1 MNIITKQ
8 KSADRLTDGI
18 ERLLILSNE
27 DFKSVIEKLLPKKGE
42 ILENIRFFYTTD
54 PCECPSN
61 AIQLGL
67 ENELENTK
75 FIGRAYYGGKKF
87 SIHDIFY
94 ELARNL
100 PNLKEKFLK
109 YQRITLLLKTRGLE
123 SFKKMHV
130 DQDITKELLDKVFE
144 ILSDEYTLQKFIDF
158 ENNKKEF
165 EINDKPTIPKDYLK
179 CMGKFFGA
187 KDKNG
192 KLSSD
197 NIISTDFYIPNL
209 EIYKHNY
216 LKVLEYYNLDRYTN
230 PMYEF
235 KKFNTLDHIA
245 DRIIRKGEEPEWTI
259 NPALRSAIYE
269 KFPYKASPEE
279 QAMYIYC
286 KLCHELRYD
295 EGYFYRDKLAID
307 KYDSSFDKYRL
318 ENIVPNSSVTCWEF
332 SRLFSK
338 MVNELE
344 GDIEAVIISTG
355 INEGHYLAGFY
366 TNKVSAMVEAIN
378 VDEYGTN
385 DLMKAKNGI
394 RLSGI
399 KIISD
404 RDGLINKALD
414 KIYSQVLK
422 KSQLSISEYM
432 EQLKVTPKEEIPND
446 IEKKI
451 QSFIDVMQENNILGN
466 EAVQTLNTYY
476 KAGFFG
482 EELKKVFIGRKDESE
497 KEEEFKR
504 SVLIMP
510 SKGKTTPNT
519 LLYEIDTENL
529 EVTTYTVQMI
539 IDKLNSGEVVYEDEN
554 HVLSNIEEGR

>member
-8 KSADRLTDGI
+8 KNVSRLADGI
-18 ERLLILSNE
+18 KGLLILSND
-27 DFKSVIEKLLPKKGE
+27 DFNSVIEELSPKKGDT
-42 ILENIRFFYTTD
+42 LKNIRFFYTTD

-61 AIQLGL
+61 TIQLGL
-67 ENELENTK
+67 EKETENTK
-75 FIGRAYYGGKKF
+75 FIGRSYYGGKKF

-94 ELARNL
+94 ELTKLL
-100 PNLKEKFLK
+100 PNLKEGTSK
-109 YQRITLLLKTRGLE
+109 YQRITRLLDTRGLE
-123 SFKKMHV
+123 AFKRINMSQNV
-130 DQDITKELLDKVFE
+130 SKELLDKLFE
-144 ILSDEYTLQKFIDF
+144 ILSDEYTLQRFLDF
-158 ENNKKEF
+158 ENNKNEF
-165 EINDKPTIPKDYLK
+165 KINNEDTDLKDYLK
-179 CMGKFFGA
+179 CMGEFLGA

-197 NIISTDFYIPNL
+197 NTISSDFYIPNL

-235 KKFNTLDHIA
+235 KKFNTLDHIT
-245 DRIIRKGEEPEWTI
+245 DRIIREGEEPDWTVSSE
-259 NPALRSAIYE
+259 LRSAIYE
-269 KFPYKASPEE
+269 KFPYKSSLEE

-307 KYDSSFDKYRL
+307 RYDSSFDKDSL
-318 ENIVPNSSVTCWEF
+318 ESIVPNSSITCWDF

-338 MVNELE
+338 LVNELD

-355 INEGHYLAGFY
+355 MNEGHYLAGFY
-366 TNKVSAMVEAIN
+366 TNKVSAMLEAIN
-378 VDEYGTN
+378 AGKDGTN

-394 RLSGI
+394 KFSGI
-399 KIISD
+399 KVISD
-404 RDGLINKALD
+404 RAGLIDKALE
-414 KIYSQVLK
+414 KIYPQVLK
-422 KSQLSISEYM
+422 KPQLSISEYM
-432 EQLKVTPKEEIPND
+432 EQLKSTPKEEISND

-451 QSFIDVMQENNILGN
+451 QSFIDVMQENNIIGN

-482 EELKKVFIGRKDESE
+482 EELKKVFIGKKDRS
-497 KEEEFKR
+497 KKQEEFKR

-510 SKGKTTPNT
+510 SNKQTTPNT
-519 LLYEIDTENL
+519 LLYEIDTEDL
-529 EVTTYTVQMI
+529 KVTTYTAQMI
-539 IDKLNSGEVVYEDEN
+539 INKLNSGEVVYEDEK
-554 HVLSNIEEGR
+554 HVLPDIEEGR